1 MKIITAKTP
10 ARIIDI
16 TAALVNGYPH
26 GLDESV
32 YVFTET
38 RSTLSFE
45 RKIAQ
50 KDGGFFGVNVYGF
63 SRYVYLNSK
72 EKNYL
77 SKSAS
82 SLLVRSVI
90 GKKKD
95 SLKRLKDVD
104 YKFAPALYELI
115 SQLKSAK
122 VTPEDLQSVIDGE
135 SGAFGSKLADIK
147 IIYEEYEKYVKEN
160 NLIDESGFL
169 SLMPS
174 LIKNDEK
181 LKGSKV
187 VIAGISSLTRQTV
200 DVITA
205 LDKFCDVTYIL
216 LYGDENCYTN
226 EVFYKLL
233 SLFPTAEVTYDE
245 VYPTVEGKAV
255 ENGLFNPLPTEKF
268 RTDKVKVYE
277 MKDPKSETEFVAK
290 EIRRLVTQ
298 NGMRY
303 RDFCIAVPDVAAYAA
318 AGREAFESL
327 NVPFFADVKKPLSA
341 HPAARLFSLV
351 ARLKKQRFA
360 PDVFI
365 ETAKN
370 PLCRPESGAAVEKY
384 VLHNAVSRKD
394 ILKPFSEEEAES
406 VRSLIV
412 KSVSAIPQ
420 KATIKRF
427 VEAIIDLY
435 ADFCADE
442 RIESLKD
449 ELSERNEDYLKN
461 FCETG
466 YKKFFSVLDEA
477 ARAGGEEEMTF
488 QEFADVISAGI
499 EGGEVA
505 VLPQYFDGV
514 FMGDFSS
521 ARQRISKGLFVLG
534 ATQDVPSAKADLSLL
549 SDRELLKM
557 DGYKCVVEPKINV
570 VNKREK
576 ENVAT
581 TLMSFS
587 DFLVVT
593 YPCVDFLGVAVKPG
607 QLIEDL
613 TKIFLTMDGKSV
625 LTRKDA
631 RIEAGLEKKFGAD
644 DFMTASFGLKKLCA
658 AVSEARDGAND
669 DTAFASAFACALKET
684 DQETYERAERYLFP
698 KEEVVFNGALAY
710 GNNVSATALE
720 KYFNCPYAGFVDNR
734 LKLNRPETG
743 DAESYEIGSLIHSVL
758 EDFAPIALS
767 TPEEK
772 IESVVNELF
781 DREMKESGTDRFLNK
796 SRYVHIFSLVREE
809 TQKRCRIVREELLGG
824 DFKVA
829 GAEIVFSD
837 EKGSKYPP
845 LELATPYGL
854 AVLRGKIDRVDE
866 YIDEFDG
873 KKKKYVR
880 IVDYKTGSVEKKD
893 SDENLYSGRS
903 IQLYLYMNVL
913 TEAGAKPAGVYYY
926 KVDDSFS
933 QKGEE
938 GSGYTGKGIDNLA
951 VMSKMDKTVSETG
964 ESKTFSFKTAVDK
977 DTGEIVVKS
986 GKNIV
991 SESTL
996 SAYVS
1001 YAKKV
1006 AESGAGEILRG
1017 CVIPSPY
1024 EGVCDTCKYK
1034 GMCDYDSETG
1044 ARTRKVSADSETIK
1058 SCGGEIKIINEED
1071 GDDE

>member
-10 ARIIDI
+10 ARITEI
-16 TAALVNGYPH
+16 TAELVNGYPH
-26 GLDESV
+26 GLDENI
-32 YVFTET
+32 YVFVET
-38 RSTLSFE
+38 RATLSFE
-45 RKIAQ
+45 RKIAK

-72 EKNYL
+72 VKKYL

-90 GKKKD
+90 GKKRD
-95 SLKRLKDVD
+95 ELKRLKDVD
-104 YKFAPALYELI
+104 YKFAPAVYELI

-122 VTPEDLQSVIDGE
+122 VTPDDLQSVIDGE

-147 IIYEEYEKYVKEN
+147 IIYDEYEKYIKGN
-160 NLIDESGFL
+160 DLTDESGFL

-187 VIAGISSLTRQTV
+187 IIAGISSLTRQTV
-200 DVITA
+200 DVITS
-205 LDKFCDVTYIL
+205 LDKFCDVTYVL

-233 SLFPTAEVTYDE
+233 SLFPTAEVTYDD
-245 VYPTVEGKAV
+245 VYPTKEAK
-255 ENGLFNPLPTEKF
+255 EIEKGLFNPLPTEKF

-277 MKDPKSETEFVAK
+277 LKDPKSEAEFVAK
-290 EIRRLVTQ
+290 KIRMLVTE

-303 RDFCIAVPDVAAYAA
+303 KDFCIAVPDVAAYSSVCK
-318 AGREAFESL
+318 EAFESL

-351 ARLKKQRFA
+351 ARLKKQRFS
-360 PDVFI
+360 PDIFI

-370 PLCRPESGAAVEKY
+370 PLCSSENGAAVEKY

-394 ILKPFSEEEAES
+394 ILKPFCEEEAEKARL
-406 VRSLIV
+406 VIV
-412 KSVSAIPQ
+412 KGVNSIPQ
-420 KATIKRF
+420 KATISKF

-435 ADFCADE
+435 ADFGTDE
-442 RIESLKD
+442 RVEKLKN
-449 ELSERNEDYLKN
+449 ELSERHEDYLKD

-466 YKKFFSVLDEA
+466 YGKFFAVLDEA
-477 ARAGGEEEMTF
+477 SRTGGEEEVSF
-488 QEFADVISAGI
+488 QEFADIVSAGI
-499 EGGEVA
+499 EGTEIA
-505 VLPQYFDGV
+505 VLPQYSDGV
-514 FMGDFSS
+514 FIGDFSS

-534 ATQDVPSAKADLSLL
+534 ATQDVPSSKADLSLL

-557 DGYKCVVEPKINV
+557 DGYKCVVEPKIKA

-581 TLMSFS
+581 TLMSFTH
-587 DFLVVT
+587 FLAVT

-613 TKIFLTMDGKSV
+613 NKIFLTADGKNV
-625 LTRKDA
+625 LVRKDA
-631 RIEAGLEKKFGAD
+631 LKEAGYEKKFTAD
-644 DFMTASFGLKKLCA
+644 DFMTKSFGLKKLCA

-669 DTAFASAFACALKET
+669 DTSAAAAFAFSLKEN
-684 DQETYERAERYLFP
+684 DEESYERARRYLFP
-698 KEEVVFNGALAY
+698 KEEVVFNDKLSY
-710 GNNVSATALE
+710 GNNISATALE
-720 KYFNCPYAGFVDNR
+720 RYFNCPYAGFVDNR

-743 DAESYEIGSLIHSVL
+743 DAESYEVGNLIHSVL

-767 TPEEK
+767 VPEED
-772 IESVVNELF
+772 IEKVVNELF
-781 DREMKESGTDRFLNK
+781 DREMKESGTDRFLGK
-796 SRYVHIFSLVREE
+796 PRYVHIFALVREE
-809 TQKRCRIVREELLGG
+809 AQKRCRLVREELLGG
-824 DFKVA
+824 DFRVS
-829 GAEIVFSD
+829 GAEVSFSD
-837 EKGSKYPP
+837 DKNSKYPP

-854 AVLRGKIDRVDE
+854 SVLRGKIDRVDE
-866 YIDEFDG
+866 FVDETDG
-873 KKKKYVR
+873 EKKKYVR
-880 IVDYKTGSVEKKD
+880 IVDYKTGSVDKKD

-926 KVDDSFS
+926 KIDDSFS
-933 QKGEE
+933 QKGED
-938 GSGYTGKGIDNLA
+938 GSGYTGKGIDNLS
-951 VMSKMDKTVSETG
+951 VMTRMDKSVTETG
-964 ESKTFSFKTAVDK
+964 ESKIFSFRTVVDK
-977 DTGEIVVKS
+977 DTGEIVVKT

-991 SESTL
+991 DESTL
-996 SAYVS
+996 SSYVA

-1024 EGVCDTCKYK
+1024 EGACDVCKYK
-1034 GMCDYDSETG
+1034 GMCGYDSETG
-1044 ARTRKVSADSETIK
+1044 VRTRKVSANADTIR
-1058 SCGGEIKIINEED
+1058 SCGEKTVITNEEV